1 MSGHAAWLRCR
12 LNCFYGMSRLSY
24 VIGRRKSYRARA
36 PTTAARVPLL
46 LQIANRGALL
56 LCKI

>member
-1 MSGHAAWLRCR
+1 
-12 LNCFYGMSRLSY
+12 MSRLSY